1 MKLLFHRLIALVLCA
16 LTFVVPVHALS
27 VEQAL
32 DLLDEYYIDDLPQAA
47 LEAQTLDDLIA
58 ALGDPYTVYVT
69 KEEYDSFLSGM
80 NDIRLVGI
88 GVSIELHESGI
99 LIVSV
104 VDNSPA
110 LDAGLLPGDVIVAA
124 DGVPL
129 TTLEQAQTLLS
140 GETGT
145 SVTVQVLRADGTT
158 ISVELVRRE
167 IVVPTTVQ
175 YFLSDDENA
184 LVISCTS
191 FGNETPDH
199 FVSALKEHDSTVN
212 AFIVDLT
219 ANPGGTSQ
227 SGAATAGCFIG
238 GAIMLYLRDGQDR
251 YNYTYTIPSLKAKTQ
266 SPAIVLTSPYTASSS
281 ELFLGAIR
289 DHEAGIAIGQRTRG
303 KGVAQIALDKSTHP
317 ELFDGDAL
325 KVTVYRFFSPNGATN
340 DKIGIIPTL
349 LVSLEN
355 AYHAALLL
363 CDDYPET
370 PAGHLR
376 LTLNDYNYFID
387 LNTATG
393 NQFRPAFVELLEALP
408 PTAKLQWDNGSGK
421 YVDTTAQAVA
431 QQYGLTEYVPRTFTD
446 LSASLYATAINTLAT
461 YKLVA
466 GYGDGTFRPDA
477 PVTRAEFCAMLANL
491 LITEMPTVTQS
502 AFSDVSIDEWYA
514 PAVHALHK
522 KGLLTGYEDG
532 SFQPNSAISQQEV
545 VCILST
551 LSTQLNMYAY
561 NRRNLTPTDEV
572 MAKFA
577 HFSDW
582 AQLPAWLLE
591 SCQVDLS
598 ALTAPESSAT
608 RELAADLIC
617 QLLTKT
623 SILWH

>member
-1 MKLLFHRLIALVLCA
+1 MKLLLRRLTALVLCA
-16 LTFVVPVHALS
+16 LTFVVPVRALS

-32 DLLDEYYIDDLPQAA
+32 DLLNEYYIDDLPQAA
-47 LEAQTLDDLIA
+47 LDAQTLDDLIA

-88 GVSIELHESGI
+88 GVSIEIHEAGI
-99 LIVSV
+99 LIASV

-129 TTLEQAQTLLS
+129 TTLEQAKTLLS
-140 GETGT
+140 GEAGT
-145 SVTVQVLRADGTT
+145 TVTIQVLRADGTT

-167 IVVPTTVQ
+167 IVVPSTVQ
-175 YFLSDDENA
+175 YFLSDDKNA

-251 YNYTYTIPSLKAKTQ
+251 YNYTYTIPTLKAQTQ

-289 DHEAGIAIGQRTRG
+289 DHQAGIAIGQRTHG

-349 LVSLEN
+349 LVSLEH

-363 CDDYPET
+363 CDDYPED
-370 PAGHLR
+370 PAGHLC

-387 LNTATG
+387 LNTATSD
-393 NQFRPAFVELLEALP
+393 QFRPAFVELLEALP

-431 QQYGLTEYVPRTFTD
+431 QQYGLTEYVPRTFSD
-446 LSASLYATAINTLAT
+446 LSASPYATAINTLAT
-461 YKLVA
+461 YNLVS

-491 LITEMPTVTQS
+491 LIAEMPAVTQS

-572 MAKFA
+572 MSKFA

-608 RELAADLIC
+608 RELTADLIC
-617 QLLTKT
+617 QLLTNT
-623 SILWH
+623 SILWP